1 MRVGSDQE
9 RVCQEAQRQGKNE
22 GQAARCAKLP
32 ASGNDIAAFALLVP
46 ERKREV
52 IFHVGGNIT
61 MIQNIS
67 IVTGRR
73 GLHEISAQVNELL
86 ATQAARFNQTN
97 GLCTLFV
104 QHTSASL
111 LIQENADILARNDLE
126 AWLDRLVP
134 RNDPLYTHTQ
144 EGPDDMPSHI
154 KSMLTATTVSVP
166 YVEGA
171 LALGV
176 WQGVFLWEHRDNA
189 SERQLIIHTCA

>member
-1 MRVGSDQE
+1 M
-9 RVCQEAQRQGKNE
+9 
-22 GQAARCAKLP
+22 
-32 ASGNDIAAFALLVP
+32 
-46 ERKREV
+46 EV
-52 IFHVGGNIT
+52 VFHVGGNIT

-67 IVTGRR
+67 IATGRR
-73 GLHEISAQVNELL
+73 GLHEISVQVNELL
-86 ATQAARFNQTN
+86 AAQAASTESAN

-154 KSMLTATTVSVP
+154 KSMLTATTVSIP
-166 YVEGA
+166 YVAGA

-189 SERQLIIHTCA
+189 CERQLIIHTCA